1 METYQKVRIFNGAG
15 EYSVASVLQDVI
27 NAWLEKKRPVIT
39 NTMQSITE
47 DGQLVITIFYY

>member
-27 NAWLEKKRPVIT
+27 NAWLEKKRPSVT
-39 NTMQSITE
+39 NILQSIT
-47 DGQLVITIFYY
+47 DNGRLVITVFYY